1 VICLAFTPLQMNEG
15 SVVAVG
21 PGRRT
26 VNGDLIPVGVK
37 QGDKVLLPEYG
48 GVQVK
53 LGESNGSGKE
63 EPEYVMMRDHL
74 QLFVCAA
81 DSFPSLR
88 EWRFE
93 VMISIRDC
101 LLCRYYL
108 YRDEEILGVLTE

>member
-1 VICLAFTPLQMNEG
+1 MICFAFTALQMNEG

-53 LGESNGSGKE
+53 LGESSGSGKE
-63 EPEYVMMRDHL
+63 EPEYVVMMRDRL

-81 DSFPSLR
+81 ETFLS
-88 EWRFE
+88 
-93 VMISIRDC
+93 
-101 LLCRYYL
+101 
-108 YRDEEILGVLTE
+108 

>member
-1 VICLAFTPLQMNEG
+1 MNQG

-48 GVQVK
+48 GIQVK
-53 LGESNGSGKE
+53 LEESSAAGKE
-63 EPEYVMMRDHL
+63 EPEYVILMRHL
-74 QLFVCAA
+74 VQLHAA
-81 DSFPSLR
+81 DSFL
-88 EWRFE
+88 EFDW
-93 VMISIRDC
+93 MLW